1 MKGAVSMATTVNT
14 KNIKNVCLLGHG
26 GNGKTSLVESMLY
39 LAKETDRLGKISD
52 GNTVSDYD
60 PEETKRKFSISASV
74 VPVMWKNSKI
84 NFLDTPGT
92 LDFAGEVMQSLRV
105 CGTALI
111 VMDAKSGVDVGSELA
126 WERATALGV
135 PKAFFI
141 NKMDDD
147 NANFGRTI
155 EQMREVFGQAICPV
169 AIPIIVDRK
178 PLGFADLITMKG
190 YEYVKDGSQKE
201 MNIPEESMQKILG
214 FRDMLMEALALTG
227 DELMEKFFAGEAFTE
242 EEMFAAMNKGIIDGT
257 IAPVMVGSA
266 STLMGIAP
274 LLNIIADSFPN
285 PLDRKGE
292 RDENGEEV
300 KPDPNGE
307 TAVFVFKTIADPF
320 VGKMSFFKVM
330 NGTLKKDMTLT
341 NRTNGTAE
349 KFAHIYMIRG
359 KKQTEVDEIVCG
371 DIGMTAKLAATGT
384 NDTLGGPKNYAP
396 VVFPHPYLRMAIVP
410 KAKGDEDKIS
420 TAVARMLEED
430 PTLCYENNAETKQM
444 LLYGLGDT
452 HLDVVVSKLKSRY
465 GANVELVE
473 ARVPYRETIKKRVQ
487 VEGKHKKQS
496 GGSGQYGHV
505 KITFSPGEAEGLT
518 FTQSVVGGSVPKGF
532 YPAVEK
538 GLLEAMQKGV
548 LAGFPVVNLAADL
561 FDGSYHPVDSNE
573 ISFKLAAK
581 LAYKEGL
588 PKANPVIL
596 EPVGTLK
603 VRVPD
608 GLVGDVIGDLN
619 KRRGRVLG
627 MNPDEHAKGR
637 TIVEAEVPMAEMA
650 NYTIALRALSQGRG
664 VFDYEF
670 TRYEEAPANVA
681 QKIIEDAK
689 KNAVEE

>member
-1 MKGAVSMATTVNT
+1 MATTVNT

-39 LAKETDRLGKISD
+39 LAKETDRLGKTSD

-637 TIVEAEVPMAEMA
+637 TIVEVEVPMAEMS

>member
-1 MKGAVSMATTVNT
+1 MAATVNT
-14 KNIKNVCLLGHG
+14 KNIKNVCLLGHA

-39 LAKETDRLGKISD
+39 LAKETDRLGKTSD

-126 WERATALGV
+126 WERATVLGV

-227 DELMEKFFAGEAFTE
+227 DDLMEKFFAGEAFTE

-349 KFAHIYMIRG
+349 KFAHIYIIRG

-371 DIGMTAKLAATGT
+371 DIGMTAKLTATGT

-396 VVFPHPYLRMAIVP
+396 VEFPHPYMRMAIVP

-430 PTLCYENNAETKQM
+430 PTLRYENNAETKQM

-465 GANVELVE
+465 GASVELVE

>member
-1 MKGAVSMATTVNT
+1 MATTVNT

-39 LAKETDRLGKISD
+39 LAKETDRLGKTSD

-169 AIPIIVDRK
+169 AIPIIVNRK

-349 KFAHIYMIRG
+349 KFAHIYIIRG

-371 DIGMTAKLAATGT
+371 DIGMTAKLTATGT

-396 VVFPHPYLRMAIVP
+396 VEFPHPYMRMAIVP

-430 PTLCYENNAETKQM
+430 PTLRYENNAETKQM

-465 GANVELVE
+465 GASVELVE

-681 QKIIEDAK
+681 QKIIEDVK

>member
-1 MKGAVSMATTVNT
+1 MATTVNT

-39 LAKETDRLGKISD
+39 LAKETDRLGKTSD

-201 MNIPEESMQKILG
+201 MNIPEESMHKILG

-349 KFAHIYMIRG
+349 KFAHIYIIRG

-396 VVFPHPYLRMAIVP
+396 VVFPHPYMRMAIVP

-430 PTLCYENNAETKQM
+430 PTLRYENNAETKQM

-637 TIVEAEVPMAEMA
+637 TIVEAEVPMAEMS

>member
-1 MKGAVSMATTVNT
+1 MAATVNT

-39 LAKETDRLGKISD
+39 LAKETDRLGKTSD

-201 MNIPEESMQKILG
+201 MNIPEESMHKILG

-349 KFAHIYMIRG
+349 KFAHIYIIRG

-371 DIGMTAKLAATGT
+371 DIGMTAKLTATGT

-396 VVFPHPYLRMAIVP
+396 VVFPHPYMRMAIVP

-430 PTLCYENNAETKQM
+430 PTLRYENNAETKQM

-465 GANVELVE
+465 GASVELVE

-664 VFDYEF
+664 VFEYEF